1 MIDKIVR
8 DLRTKKGFSSV
19 GLSEKVGMNNTW
31 VSQIET
37 GKIKHPYLPA
47 FKKMLHVLGL
57 TEEEIE
63 KVILEEFAEVEKSSN
78 SHSPNRTDYRL
89 ERKLIRAKRK
99 PSEYGIK
106 EGEFFSVGLLS
117 DVTFKEK
124 CNKDAEYL
132 IGEIKKLPQLT
143 LDILLTRLVD
153 EL

>member
-8 DLRTKKGFSSV
+8 DLRKKKGFSSI
-19 GLSEKVGMNNTW
+19 GLSQKVGMNNTW

-47 FKKMLHVLGL
+47 LKKMLHVLGV
-57 TEEEIE
+57 TEEEID
-63 KVILEEFAEVEKSSN
+63 KIILEEFAEVDTPSH

-99 PSEYGIK
+99 PSEYGTKNIDVI
-106 EGEFFSVGLLS
+106 SVGLLTE
-117 DVTFKEK
+117 VTIKEK
-124 CNKDAEYL
+124 CLKDADYL
-132 IGEIKKLPQLT
+132 FNEIKKLPKLT
-143 LDILLTRLVD
+143 LDTLLTRLVD

>member
-37 GKIKHPYLPA
+37 GKIKHPYLPSL
-47 FKKMLHVLGL
+47 KKMLHVLGL

-63 KVILEEFAEVEKSSN
+63 KIILEEFAEVEKPSN

-99 PSEYGIK
+99 PSEYGNNNAEIL
-106 EGEFFSVGLLS
+106 SVGLLTES
-117 DVTFKEK
+117 TFKEK
-124 CNKDAEYL
+124 CEKDADYL
-132 IGEIKKLPQLT
+132 VKQIKKLPKLT
-143 LDILLTRLVD
+143 LDTLLTRLVD